1 MIQDPAPFG
10 AISATLA
17 FWLGSVATD
26 ANGHAVVDVK
36 LPESLT
42 TYRIMAIAADRV
54 SRFGPPTPRSASTS
68 R

>member
-1 MIQDPAPFG
+1 M
-10 AISATLA
+10 LA

-26 ANGHAVVDVK
+26 ASGHATVDVK

-42 TYRIMAIAADRV
+42 TYRIMAVGGRSQRRGSDR
-54 SRFGPPTPRSASTS
+54 PTPRSASTS